1 MPALEPVAGVRVVAR
16 PDALDRARWE
26 GDDVDVIRIAPDEAL
41 GIGASGVEVDDP
53 DAIVEPETGFGVA
66 LLNADDQFG
75 VVDHIEWALPEE
87 AGVIAQGK
95 VAGVP
100 ARIRTGDPAT
110 MPLDEPALLVTNTA
124 YANELERRL
133 GWR

>member
-1 MPALEPVAGVRVVAR
+1 VPALELVVGFRVVAR
-16 PDALDRARWE
+16 PDALDGARWE
-26 GDDVDVIRIAPDEAL
+26 GDDVDVIRIAPDEAF

-66 LLNADDQFG
+66 LLDADDQFG
-75 VVDHIEWALPEE
+75 VVDHIEWVLSEE
-87 AGVIAQGK
+87 PGVIAQGK

-100 ARIRTGDPAT
+100 AQIRTGDPAS
-110 MPLDEPALLVTNTA
+110 MPLDEPALLITNNA